1 VLRARP
7 ISKYSSVAG
16 PMSKNMNRSGN
27 GTSVILS
34 ILTERKEFIND
45 KNSSDFTNK
54 MAL

>member
-1 VLRARP
+1 
-7 ISKYSSVAG
+7 
-16 PMSKNMNRSGN
+16 MSKNMNRSGN

-54 MAL
+54 LAL